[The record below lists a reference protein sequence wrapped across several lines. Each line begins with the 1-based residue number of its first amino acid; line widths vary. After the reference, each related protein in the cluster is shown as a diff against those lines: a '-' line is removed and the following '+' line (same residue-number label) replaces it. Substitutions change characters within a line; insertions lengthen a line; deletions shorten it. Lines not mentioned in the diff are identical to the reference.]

1 MTDDTRIALISGANK
16 GIGFEAARRLA
27 RAGVRVLIGA
37 RDSARGQ
44 AAREAL
50 AAQGLDADVAPLD
63 VVDPGSIAA
72 CAAQV
77 ARAHG
82 RLDILVNN
90 AGGGFALCKPSE
102 LPIAQLRAT
111 FETNF
116 FSAFQMVQA
125 FLPLLQRAAAGRIVN
140 VSSGTASL
148 GLKSSPEWVGFPL
161 HLSAYAMSK
170 TALNALTVQF
180 AAELHGSAVKIN
192 AVEPGYTQTDL
203 TGHQG
208 FQTAEQAAAV
218 IEKYA
223 LIGPDG
229 PNGGFFDINGP
240 YTW

>member
-1 MTDDTRIALISGANK
+1 MTDTRIALISGANK
-16 GIGFEAARRLA
+16 GIGFESARRLA
-27 RAGVRVLIGA
+27 GAGVHVLLGA
-37 RDSARGQ
+37 RDPARGQ
-44 AAREAL
+44 AAQEQL
-50 AAQGLDADVAPLD
+50 AAQRLEVDVVALD
-63 VVDPGSIAA
+63 VTDPASIAA

-77 ARAHG
+77 ERVHG

-90 AGGGFALCKPSE
+90 AGAGFGVCKPSE
-102 LPIAQLRAT
+102 LPIGQLRDA

-116 FSAFQMVQA
+116 FSAFTMIRG
-125 FLPLLQRAAAGRIVN
+125 FLPLLRRAPAGRIVN

-161 HLSAYAMSK
+161 HLSGYAMSK

-180 AAELHGSAVKIN
+180 AAELHGSTVRIN

-223 LIGPDG
+223 LAGPDC